1 MKRFIIFL
9 MVVSLI
15 FSITGCSSG
24 TNNKN
29 VQEASSDQ
37 EKNGST
43 SKEVVVYSPHPLE
56 LINPIVSKFESETG
70 INVNVIAAG
79 TGELLKRVEA
89 EADNPQGDVLWGG
102 SLLTVQPYQ
111 KYFEKYISVNE
122 PLVEDQF
129 KNVEGTMTRFSNIPS
144 VIMVNTNLIGDIP
157 MTGFEDLLHPAL
169 KGKIAFADP
178 SASSSSFEMLVNMLY
193 AMGNGD
199 PEKGWDFVKKLIK
212 NLDGKLLSGS
222 SAVYKG
228 VADGEYTVGLTFEE
242 AAANYKRDGA
252 PVDIVYMK
260 EGVMFNPD
268 CVMIIKGAKN
278 IENAK
283 KFVDFVT
290 SPEVQKMLAKDLN
303 RRPVLKDIPL
313 ENGLIEI
320 SQIKKVV
327 TADRNWV
334 LENKNAILAKFK
346 DMFTSN

>member
-1 MKRFIIFL
+1 MKKFIVFF
-9 MVVSLI
+9 VVACLI
-15 FSITGCSSG
+15 FTITGCSSG
-24 TNNKN
+24 TNSQN
-29 VQEASSDQ
+29 VPQTNTAQEGNNNA
-37 EKNGST
+37 
-43 SKEVVVYSPHPLE
+43 SKELVVYCPHPLE
-56 LINPIVSKFESETG
+56 LINPIVSRFESETG
-70 INVNVIAAG
+70 INVNVVAAG
-79 TGELLKRVEA
+79 TGELLKRVES
-89 EADNPQGDVLWGG
+89 EASNPLGDVLWGG
-102 SLLTVQPYQ
+102 SILTVQPYQ
-111 KYFEKYISVNE
+111 KYFEKYLSANE
-122 PLVEDQF
+122 PNMQDQF

-157 MTGFEDLLHPAL
+157 MKGFEDLLNPAL

-199 PEKGWDFVKKLIK
+199 PEKGWDYVGKLIK

-242 AAANYKRDGA
+242 AAANYKRNGA
-252 PVDIVYMK
+252 PIDIVYMK

-278 IENAK
+278 LENAK

-290 SPEVQKMLAKDLN
+290 GSEAQKMLAKDLN
-303 RRPVLKDIPL
+303 RRPVIKDIPL
-313 ENGLIEI
+313 ENGLIET
-320 SQIKKVV
+320 SQIEKTVR
-327 TADRNWV
+327 ADRNWV
-334 LENKNAILAKFK
+334 LENKQAILTQFK